1 MSSGPTH
8 LLFRQPVHRLH
19 RRSRHEAAEG
29 GRPARP
35 APRGGSGGGEGAA
48 APAQVRRPLLPSL
61 SPPAA
66 GAEGDGGAERRG
78 ERARAG
84 ATRAAAVGLSLGS
97 L

>member
-35 APRGGSGGGEGAA
+35 APRGGSGGGERAA

-66 GAEGDGGAERRG
+66 GAEGDGGAERWG